1 MNAETLIVKRTC
13 KFRLITP
20 NTVAGAA
27 QRAMFAQLTGASRVV
42 WNAGVAYLNDR
53 QKHPEKYDDG
63 KKRVYAGTAGVGTR
77 AVALPR
83 VREERPWFASLE
95 RTGCNHIL
103 RHPLERLDDSLSA
116 AFGRLNAIKAQRAA
130 GIKTR
135 KKAGFPK
142 FHAKREDESFTVPD
156 GFKNP
161 RPDGKHDLVPIRIS
175 ESRKRILLPGV
186 LNRLPRGGR
195 VPKNPPDN
203 APNIGWI
210 RLNRKVPEN
219 ALVKCVV
226 VKRDGR
232 KWFAFLQCEVAIPA
246 PRPHSGP
253 DIGLDMNVE
262 ERAQIAASDG
272 RMFPAALG
280 ENEFADLK
288 RSKARAETRR
298 KRYERRMSRLRD
310 IALRERGEWNGK
322 NTARKAAEKRLKD
335 SHMAEIEAR
344 RKHRE
349 VVADPYYC
357 VLPETLEKACE
368 KAGLPA
374 DRLKSA
380 GVLHLLADRKAP
392 TRKFFAENIADAV
405 PGISLPQWRRAK
417 TALDE
422 ILPRSHRIVVAGPY
436 CVLPGTLAKACK
448 KAGLSA
454 DQLESAGVLKLLAD
468 RKSPTRKFFAENI
481 AESVPGVSLP
491 QWRRAK
497 TALDEILP
505 RNKRRQK
512 FGESKY
518 GVRYQ
523 MSRTRK
529 RHAAAKTKNI
539 RDNFGHRV
547 SARLARECG
556 LVGAEALRLPDMTAS
571 AKGTKKNPGKNVR
584 AKAGMNREM
593 LDKSFG
599 GLRNKIKYKAE
610 AQGGRFHETPYA
622 YTSQA
627 CNRCGGVD
635 PENRKATA
643 RFKCVHCGHEDDAQ
657 TNAAKNVLAVA
668 LKIQADPE
676 AAESVPAGPSDKTK
690 KFVVLAIKQFSAHG
704 DGAARPATGAQDN
717 VVRKRTKTARS
728 GGEGVRKAAKAA
740 AEQSAGSL
748 PPKSPRGNM
757 REITP
762 AKARNRA
769 TKPKKESGLF
779 PDSPEKPRRCAGKG
793 GPTP

>member
-1 MNAETLIVKRTC
+1 MSAETLVVKRTC

-42 WNAGVAYLNDR
+42 WNAGVAHLQDR
-53 QKHPEKYDDG
+53 RQNPEKYE
-63 KKRVYAGTAGVGTR
+63 GTKLNLR
-77 AVALPR
+77 AVMPELCADD
-83 VREERPWFASLE
+83 EKPWFEPLKKSAGCSRILDHSLRRL
-95 RTGCNHIL
+95 RTARSNAFD
-103 RHPLERLDDSLSA
+103 RLE
-116 AFGRLNAIKAQRAA
+116 AIKALRAA

-135 KKAGFPK
+135 KQAGFPK
-142 FHAKREDESFTVPD
+142 FHAKREDESFTTQGGFNFHRRDAEGKRERVDYAVKISQSRRRIFFPGALNQGPD
-156 GFKNP
+156 GAKKIPENGPVNF
-161 RPDGKHDLVPIRIS
+161 
-175 ESRKRILLPGV
+175 
-186 LNRLPRGGR
+186 
-195 VPKNPPDN
+195 
-203 APNIGWI
+203 GWI

-253 DIGLDMNVE
+253 VVGLDMNVE

-280 ENEFADLK
+280 ENEFADLE
-288 RSKARAETRR
+288 RSKARAENRR

-322 NTARKAAEKRLKD
+322 NTTRKSAEKRLKD
-335 SHMAEIEAR
+335 SHMAEIKAR

-368 KAGLPA
+368 KAGLSA
-374 DRLKSA
+374 KRLEAA
-380 GVLHLLADRKAP
+380 GVLKLLADRKAP
-392 TRKFFAENIADAV
+392 TRKFFAENIADA
-405 PGISLPQWRRAK
+405 
-417 TALDE
+417 
-422 ILPRSHRIVVAGPY
+422 
-436 CVLPGTLAKACK
+436 
-448 KAGLSA
+448 
-454 DQLESAGVLKLLAD
+454 
-468 RKSPTRKFFAENI
+468 
-481 AESVPGVSLP
+481 VPGVSLP

-523 MSRTRK
+523 MNRTRK
-529 RHAAAKTKNI
+529 RRAAAKTKNI
-539 RDNFGHRV
+539 RENFGHRV
-547 SARLARECG
+547 SARLTRECG
-556 LVGAEALRLPDMTAS
+556 LVGVEALRLQDQTAS
-571 AKGTKKNPGKNVR
+571 AKGTKKKPGKNVR
-584 AKAGMNREM
+584 PKTGMNREM

-599 GLRNKIKYKAE
+599 GLREKIKYKAE
-610 AQGGRFHETPYA
+610 AQGGRFIKTPYA

-643 RFKCVHCGHEDDAQ
+643 RFKCVRCGHEDDAQ
-657 TNAAKNVLAVA
+657 INAAKNVLAVA

-676 AAESVPAGPSDKTK
+676 AAEGIPSGPSERTK
-690 KFVVLAIKQFSAHG
+690 EFVIAAIREHGPKNGPARIRKKQSPTSVTIG
-704 DGAARPATGAQDN
+704 EKKARPATGAHMEACPATGAQDKA
-717 VVRKRTKTARS
+717 VRKRTETARS

-748 PPKSPRGNM
+748 PPKSLRGNT

-779 PDSPEKPRRCAGKG
+779 PDSPEKSRRCAGKG